1 MWKLQLIQHNQ
12 HGFFFGNSVIFCKM
26 GRNLCMSRTRDV
38 SSFVSRHVLVDLCER
53 RALRRARELLVAT
66 NDAVRACNAVL
77 SVLSSLAM
85 F

>member
-38 SSFVSRHVLVDLCER
+38 SSFVSRHVLVDSLGER

-66 NDAVRACNAVL
+66 NDDGPRVQCCAVGAQ
-77 SVLSSLAM
+77 
-85 F
+85 